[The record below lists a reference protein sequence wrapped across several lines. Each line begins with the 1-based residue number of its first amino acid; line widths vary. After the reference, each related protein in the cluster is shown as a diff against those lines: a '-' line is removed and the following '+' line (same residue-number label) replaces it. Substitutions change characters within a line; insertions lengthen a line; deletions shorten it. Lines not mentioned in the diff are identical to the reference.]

1 MVQNTYNMPTLV
13 HRGTGLAINGNGKPP
28 CTSTANNGAQSTT
41 ADSRLLVD
49 PDVPAAAAPRTSTST
64 HAPQSPS
71 SREFGVPTTALPHPL
86 QSVTEPTQ
94 QSLKS
99 GDPTDIRADD
109 GRGSFPFHRANSPLS
124 ALAYAMLPIKRTK
137 KIAKPRKSTKI
148 PAGSSSSLPHHARNI
163 GVKNK
168 GEATACQESS
178 SARIE
183 THVSTSSLVVGAV
196 GTLKSI
202 KQSSFSR
209 DGSDKSA
216 QSLVKSKQKKKGKE
230 KKKEV
235 RTQKVKGKKL
245 TKGKK
250 RLQSI
255 SPDGDGEQIKKKR
268 AKILKSDNNTDKD
281 KPSKTTT
288 KKDPKEGMKSTARLY
303 DKTKKK
309 AYPSTY
315 KKLDAEELKRIVTV
329 VIDRVAE
336 EILHCASFF
345 ESGNRPIVVIGS
357 NGGSDPKG
365 EIHQGEQ
372 HSSGMRIRQDA
383 SLDTASN
390 NAADILPRGNEATG
404 EGEQLSLGSLT
415 ADNLVILAVRR
426 FVLEVYFPFLLAAK
440 KNTGRK
446 GNPNVDRIHLS
457 TLLVI
462 REMLIMNADT
472 LFTFSNLKRSSIS
485 KSERMHLSRIFADAI
500 VRNAAKRL
508 YVSDR
513 PEGRP
518 FVNLFL
524 QAMSDYESGN
534 EAFQFALPPADSRTV
549 YAYQGGGEMG
559 SKESIIAKV
568 GFNYARER
576 HPLLSTR
583 GTTLDDGDDEGLVQK
598 EPIPALPSAVH
609 VLRLKLLSPTWKVR

>member
-1 MVQNTYNMPTLV
+1 MPTLV
-13 HRGTGLAINGNGKPP
+13 HRGTGLAINGNDKPP
-28 CTSTANNGAQSTT
+28 CTSTANNNGTQSSTT
-41 ADSRLLVD
+41 TDSRLLVD
-49 PDVPAAAAPRTSTST
+49 PDAPAAAARTSTST
-64 HAPQSPS
+64 HAQESPS

-86 QSVTEPTQ
+86 QSVTTPTQ

-99 GDPTDIRADD
+99 GDPTNIRADDD
-109 GRGSFPFHRANSPLS
+109 GRGSFPSQFHRANSPLS
-124 ALAYAMLPIKRTK
+124 ALTYAMLPIKRTK

-163 GVKNK
+163 EVKNK

-202 KQSSFSR
+202 KQSSISR
-209 DGSDKSA
+209 EGKDKAA
-216 QSLVKSKQKKKGKE
+216 QSLVKSKQKKQGKGKE
-230 KKKEV
+230 A
-235 RTQKVKGKKL
+235 RTQKVKDKKI

-357 NGGSDPKG
+357 NGGSDPRG
-365 EIHQGEQ
+365 EIHQGERN
-372 HSSGMRIRQDA
+372 SSGVRIRQDA

-426 FVLEVYFPFLLAAK
+426 FVLDVYFPFLLAAK

-472 LFTFSNLKRSSIS
+472 LFTFSNLKRSSMS
-485 KSERMHLSRIFADAI
+485 KSERMQLSRIFADAI

-508 YVSDR
+508 YVTDR
-513 PEGRP
+513 PEGHP

-549 YAYQGGGEMG
+549 YAYLGGGEMG

-583 GTTLDDGDDEGLVQK
+583 GLTLDDGEDKGLVQK
-598 EPIPALPSAVH
+598 EPIASEPSAVH
-609 VLRLKLLSPTWKVR
+609 VLRLKMFCPNLES

>member
-1 MVQNTYNMPTLV
+1 MPTLV
-13 HRGTGLAINGNGKPP
+13 HRGTGLAINGNDKPP
-28 CTSTANNGAQSTT
+28 CTSTANNNGTQSSTT
-41 ADSRLLVD
+41 TDSRLLVD
-49 PDVPAAAAPRTSTST
+49 PDAPAAAARTSTST
-64 HAPQSPS
+64 HAQESPS

-86 QSVTEPTQ
+86 QSVTTPTQ

-99 GDPTDIRADD
+99 GDPTNIRADDD
-109 GRGSFPFHRANSPLS
+109 GRGSFPSQFHRANSPLS
-124 ALAYAMLPIKRTK
+124 ALTYAMLPIKRTK
-137 KIAKPRKSTKI
+137 KIAKPRKSAKASTTSS
-148 PAGSSSSLPHHARNI
+148 SSSSLPHQARNL
-163 GVKNK
+163 GVKSK
-168 GEATACQESS
+168 GGATTPSQESS
-178 SARIE
+178 SAKGESR
-183 THVSTSSLVVGAV
+183 VSASSLTVGAI

-202 KQSSFSR
+202 KQSSILR
-209 DGSDKSA
+209 EGKDKAA
-216 QSLVKSKQKKKGKE
+216 QSLVKSKQKKQGKGKE
-230 KKKEV
+230 A
-235 RTQKVKGKKL
+235 RTQKVKDKKI

-250 RLQSI
+250 RLQSM

-281 KPSKTTT
+281 KPSKTRTT
-288 KKDPKEGMKSTARLY
+288 KKDSKEGIKSTANRTY
-303 DKTKKK
+303 DKAKKK

-315 KKLDAEELKRIVTV
+315 KKLDADELKRIVSV

-336 EILHCASFF
+336 EIRHCASFF

-357 NGGSDPKG
+357 NGGSDPRG
-365 EIHQGEQ
+365 EIHQGERN
-372 HSSGMRIRQDA
+372 SSGVRIRQDA

-390 NAADILPRGNEATG
+390 NSADIPPCGDEVTG
-404 EGEQLSLGSLT
+404 EGKQLSLGSLT
-415 ADNLVILAVRR
+415 ADYLVILAVRR
-426 FVLEVYFPFLLAAK
+426 FVLDVYFPFLLAAK

-485 KSERMHLSRIFADAI
+485 KSERMQLSRIFADAI

-508 YVSDR
+508 YVTDR
-513 PEGRP
+513 PEGHP

-549 YAYQGGGEMG
+549 YAYLGGGEMG

-583 GTTLDDGDDEGLVQK
+583 GLTLDDGEDKGLVQK
-598 EPIPALPSAVH
+598 EPIASEPSAVH
-609 VLRLKLLSPTWKVR
+609 VLRLKMFCPNLES